1 MPIVNRIA
9 DFHAEMTEWRQ
20 DLHAHP
26 ELSLQ
31 EVRTSGV
38 VQEKLRSFGVDEIIT
53 GMARTGVVGVI
64 RGRGPQSGPGGRA
77 IGLRADM
84 DALPIVEETGVPWAS
99 TNHGVMHACG
109 HDGHT
114 TMLLGAAKYLA
125 ETRNFDGTVYVIF
138 QPAEE
143 HLGGGEIMVKEGL
156 FERCKMEKVFGMH
169 NWPQVPAGTF
179 LWRNGPTMAA
189 VANIEIT
196 ITGKGA
202 HGALPHFG
210 IDPIVV
216 AAQIVSALQSIVARN
231 IEPAE
236 SGVVTIGHINGGH
249 TYNVIPET
257 VHMKGTARYYTPAVG
272 DQLEDGVRRLATGI
286 ATSFGAKAEVVFDRI
301 YPATV
306 NDPDATALAR
316 RAAVTVAGES
326 QVRHMDKPTMGG
338 EDFAFM
344 LNAKQGNYLMLG
356 AGRKGREG
364 SDFMVHH
371 PRYDFN
377 DEILPVGASYWATLA
392 EQLLPR
398 QAD

>member
-9 DFHAEMTEWRQ
+9 DFHEEMTAWRR

-26 ELSLQ
+26 ELALQ

-38 VQEKLRSFGVDEIIT
+38 VTKKLREFGVDEVIT
-53 GMARTGVVGVI
+53 GLAKTGVVGVI
-64 RGRGPQSGPGGRA
+64 RGRGEESRPGGRA

-84 DALPIVEETGVPWAS
+84 DALPIEEQTGLDYAS
-99 TNHGVMHACG
+99 RNDGVMHACG

-143 HLGGGEIMVKEGL
+143 NLGGGQIMVDEGL
-156 FERCKMEKVFGMH
+156 FQRCPMNLVFGMH
-169 NWPQVPAGTF
+169 NWPTLPAGTF
-179 LWRNGPTMAA
+179 AWREGPMMAA

-196 ITGKGA
+196 VTGKGS
-202 HGALPHFG
+202 HGAHPDHG

-216 AAQIVSALQSIVARN
+216 SAQIITAFQSIVART
-231 IEPAE
+231 IEPPEA
-236 SGVVTIGHINGGH
+236 GVVTIGHINGGH

-257 VHMKGTARYYTPAVG
+257 VRMKGTARWFKPEVG
-272 DQLEDGVRRLATGI
+272 DKLEAGVRRLAAGI
-286 ATSFGAKAEVVFDRI
+286 AESFGAKAEVMFDRA

-306 NDPDATALAR
+306 NDAEATQLTLAAA
-316 RAAVTVAGES
+316 RAVAGENR
-326 QVRHMDKPTMGG
+326 VAPMTNPTMGG

-344 LNAKQGNYLMLG
+344 LQAKQGSYIMLG
-356 AGRKGREG
+356 AARSK
-364 SDFMVHH
+364 DDPKVHH

-377 DEILPVGASYWATLA
+377 DEILPIGASYWATLA

-398 QAD
+398 RV